1 MFFVALLLVCF
12 GISNQPT
19 RIFVAVTSVMVAV
32 LVGWCVL
39 WSWRSGDSGKV
50 CFNGLLLSI
59 ARAFGHRSPT
69 YTPYTALGSSVKLS
83 IFTRMRS
90 CQRCKLRLTVDSV
103 GVLLLIRV
111 LMYL

>member
-12 GISNQPT
+12 GMSNLPT

-50 CFNGLLLSI
+50 WFNGLLLSI
-59 ARAFGHRSPT
+59 TRAFGVIGHRLICLIPRRVRQ
-69 YTPYTALGSSVKLS
+69 SSLA
-83 IFTRMRS
+83 
-90 CQRCKLRLTVDSV
+90 
-103 GVLLLIRV
+103 
-111 LMYL
+111 